1 MFQQLTPI
9 TKNIIILNVI
19 VYILA
24 NFVFSVDFMYSNFS
38 AFFPTSPLFKSWQII
53 THMFMHSGI
62 MHIAF
67 NMLTLASFGPVLE
80 RFLGDRKFLILYF
93 LSGFGA
99 LALNFA
105 WEGYQINQI
114 VQYLYSSNV
123 DISSLRDGTDIIK
136 NNLTNADIEIIFSKN
151 DINSIFQQTLISR
164 MVGASGAIFGVVAA
178 FTALYPNAEM
188 MIMFIPFPIKA
199 KILLPIVIIGSLY
212 LGINN
217 YGGIAHFAHIGGAL
231 VGYLLI
237 KFWGRNRYRIN

>member
-80 RFLGDRKFLILYF
+80 RFLGDKKFLILYF
-93 LSGFGA
+93 LSGLGA
-99 LALNFA
+99 FVLFNLWELFHMYQIAQPMIA
-105 WEGYQINQI
+105 EGYSF
-114 VQYLYSSNV
+114 L
-123 DISSLRDGTDIIK
+123 DILTGNFGEVPRNLQESAVGVIDILRTP
-136 NNLTNADIEIIFSKN
+136 
-151 DINSIFQQTLISR
+151 
-164 MVGASGAIFGVVAA
+164 MVGASGAIFGVIAA
-178 FTALYPNAEM
+178 FAILYPNAEM
-188 MIMFIPFPIKA
+188 FIMFIPFPIKA

-231 VGYLLI
+231 VGYILI